1 MRRWRK
7 RKMKRRKM
15 KRRRRKMKRRRR
27 RGSCGE
33 QRPLV
38 LLKGRIT

>member
-27 RGSCGE
+27 GSCGE